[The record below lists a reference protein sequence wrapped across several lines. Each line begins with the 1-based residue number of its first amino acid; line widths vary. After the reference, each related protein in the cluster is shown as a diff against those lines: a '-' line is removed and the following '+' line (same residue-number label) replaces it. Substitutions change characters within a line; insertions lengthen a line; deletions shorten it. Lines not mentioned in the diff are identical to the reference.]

1 MRDMPSIWWL
11 QGVDFGSL
19 CKKTLVFSSPRFR
32 MLRELATKPLPKL
45 LGILLL
51 ALMSLAR
58 RAETAQKRY
67 IKQGRLSRAVI
78 TQTAGELHIKV
89 LFMETA
95 TQNELPATA
104 GNHM

>member
-1 MRDMPSIWWL
+1 
-11 QGVDFGSL
+11 
-19 CKKTLVFSSPRFR
+19 
-32 MLRELATKPLPKL
+32 
-45 LGILLL
+45 
-51 ALMSLAR
+51 MSLAR

-104 GNHM
+104 GDHM